1 MMGAAL
7 NRGGPRSPKKKKKN
21 NFLEKI
27 EVKQINKLNE
37 KKQSLVLI
45 LVIWLSPKKIRALF
59 LDCMDISNKCF
70 WPYSRFFGLQPLN
83 F

>member
-7 NRGGPRSPKKKKKN
+7 NRGGPWSPQKKKKN
-21 NFLEKI
+21 FGKNRSKTN
-27 EVKQINKLNE
+27 KQIKR

-45 LVIWLSPKKIRALF
+45 LVIWLSPKKIQALF

-70 WPYSRFFGLQPLN
+70 WPYS
-83 F
+83 